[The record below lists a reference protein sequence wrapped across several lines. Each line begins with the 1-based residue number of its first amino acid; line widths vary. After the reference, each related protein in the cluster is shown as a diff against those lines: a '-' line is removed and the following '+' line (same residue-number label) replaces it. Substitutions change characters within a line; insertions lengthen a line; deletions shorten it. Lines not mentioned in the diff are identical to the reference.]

1 VTTRTA
7 PQWLTLEGAAN
18 ARDVGGLPLRDGRVI
33 RDRVL
38 IRSDNLQGLTDADVA
53 RLLDLGLREVIDLRH
68 GKEVE
73 KEGPGPLVR
82 AGLRHH
88 HLSVVPEVGENTDID
103 AEKVLA
109 LRKERWE
116 QGPVSVYQGYLED
129 GTASVVGAARVVATT
144 EGAAIVHCAAGKDR
158 TGTVVALILDA
169 VGVDRAAIVAD
180 YAASS
185 DAIDGVLRRLTGS
198 ETYAKDLEKTDR
210 DVHLS
215 KPETMEGLLAWLD
228 ETWGGGA
235 GWLTAHGLTE
245 AELAALRTRLVA

>member
-1 VTTRTA
+1 MTTSTA
-7 PQWLTLEGAAN
+7 PNWLHLEGAAN
-18 ARDVGGLPLRDGRVI
+18 VRDVGGLPLRDGGVVRE
-33 RDRVL
+33 RVL
-38 IRSDNLQGLTDADVA
+38 IRSDNLQGLTPADIA
-53 RLLDLGLREVIDLRH
+53 TLEDLGVREIVDLRH

-73 KEGPGPLVR
+73 KEGPGPLVA

-88 HLSVVPEVGENTDID
+88 HLSVVPEVGENTDMD

-116 QGPVSVYQGYLED
+116 QGPVSVYQGYLQD
-129 GTASVVGAARVVATT
+129 GTDAIVGAVRVIATT
-144 EGAAIVHCAAGKDR
+144 EGAAIAHCAAGKDR

-169 VGVDRAAIVAD
+169 VGVERAAVVAD

-185 DAIDGVLRRLTGS
+185 EAIDGVLRRLTGS
-198 ETYAKDLEKTDR
+198 DTYAKDLEKTDR

-215 KPETMEGLLAWLD
+215 KPETMEGLLRWLD
-228 ETWGGGA
+228 DTWGGAA

-245 AELAALRTRLVA
+245 DELAALRARLT